1 MTDLEYKEFA
11 QKVVEE
17 FMQDDTDEDCS
28 QDICVN
34 HIGEVFLLKIREAFT
49 LLDEKEFPHNGADRL
64 TKMALNTFN
73 NKRNDELNNIGSL
86 PPCDND
92 IVYANISLFLGIQ
105 SAIKN
110 HSNPEY
116 MLQDLGIEN
125 PQEIIILIKNAESTR
140 DIDNLF
146 DLIFEI
152 NQKLLSIVG
161 YDRLIKLSL
170 WGILNLSVRKMIQF
184 CKEESYED
192 FLEVSKTAKEIG
204 EKYASICEKRVTSIY
219 YRFKALFDKD
229 NSNKDLISEDFIP
242 QETALASFLI
252 YIYEVEYND
261 ITDSLFEELVPK
273 YALLDFFF
281 IFYYFIYKQPQHIV
295 KLGFTFMSDK
305 VSYNIREAMF
315 STFRNI
321 DYAALIQYEYEWWRK
336 KTGEELSLPFPFFKG
351 FINLKETN
359 IVDYD
364 LDDRNRVI
372 KTLPHLDTEK
382 VDENNTQHSDLSL
395 STQDN
400 TLKSE
405 SSSTEISGDMIFER
419 LKKNLRYMSG
429 EDQNQREAG
438 ASFRNNHLTKVIR
451 TARSLKSRYSVY
463 GFAYIL
469 FKSKYFDWK
478 DKDFNKDFVAD
489 IADIFNINTSLI
501 EGKCYNISKSKA
513 KATKILS
520 KKGTTYLNI
529 LF

>member
-64 TKMALNTFN
+64 TKMALSTFN

-105 SAIKN
+105 SAIKS

-116 MLQDLGIEN
+116 MLQGLGIEN

-192 FLEVSKTAKEIG
+192 FLEVSKMAKEIG
-204 EKYASICEKRVTSIY
+204 EKYASICEKRVISIY

-229 NSNKDLISEDFIP
+229 NSNKDLISKDFIP
-242 QETALASFLI
+242 QEIALASFLI

-315 STFRNI
+315 STFRKD

-336 KTGEELSLPFPFFKG
+336 ETGNSLSLPFPFYEKI
-351 FINLKETN
+351 INLNELGV
-359 IVDYD
+359 IDYELAGRD
-364 LDDRNRVI
+364 IADDSQ
-372 KTLPHLDTEK
+372 LPDPYLCPLPQ
-382 VDENNTQHSDLSL
+382 N
-395 STQDN
+395 
-400 TLKSE
+400 SE
-405 SSSTEISGDMIFER
+405 SNNHSGETIFNS
-419 LKKNLRYMSG
+419 LKKYFRYING
-429 EDQNQREAG
+429 EDKNESG
-438 ASFRNNHLTKVIR
+438 ASFRNNHLTKVIN
-451 TARSLKSRYSVY
+451 TARSLKDRYSVY
-463 GFAYIL
+463 GFASVL
-469 FKSKYFDWK
+469 FDSKYFNWT
-478 DKDFNKDFVAD
+478 DKEFNKDFVMY
-489 IADIFNINTSLI
+489 IANIFNIDSSLV
-501 EGKCYNISKSKA
+501 EGNGYNQSKSRKKA
-513 KATKILS
+513 KQMLS
-520 KKGTTYLNI
+520 KKEMSYLNV
-529 LF
+529 LMKE